1 MGWNE
6 EIGKRYSKQS
16 YQKRVGIVILKSDKI
31 NIKLKF
37 VTRDKEGHYIKWS
50 IQEDITCLIFMY
62 PTLEQLNM

>member
-37 VTRDKEGHYIKWS
+37 VTRDKEGHYIMIK
-50 IQEDITCLIFMY
+50 C
-62 PTLEQLNM
+62 